1 MVLVVQGWSPASSRP
16 DCSPA
21 SRYWPRN
28 RVPALWLVFLADASV
43 FFLKKMLLDWVRL
56 RRVVVVDNGEETD
69 GKV

>member
-43 FFLKKMLLDWVRL
+43 FFLKKNASRL
-56 RRVVVVDNGEETD
+56 GQVEE
-69 GKV
+69 GGCC